1 MRRPDLAQLGVG
13 LAIVVLGVLLLL
25 QAEGSINFD
34 GGWLAA
40 GLTAC
45 AGAALLASGLGARD
59 T

>member
-25 QAEGSINFD
+25 QAEGSINLD